1 MKESQR
7 VKTDNK
13 TAVIKLAVSVMTSSV
28 NKINFPIKSQRS
40 AVVVSFQSGL
50 RWCSHPVWTPR
61 KLHQCCYAGLR
72 EYGRSSSTSWV
83 MRHCSF
89 CLGLL
94 YCCHAFPSL
103 LSEES
108 VTSWTVVGKCSRD
121 KRLKLLPTATCVSPL
136 WRSSSNPSQAF
147 RIEVANFSY
156 NVVAV
161 LFSY

>member
-13 TAVIKLAVSVMTSSV
+13 MAAIKPAVSIMTSSV
-28 NKINFPIKSQRS
+28 NEINIPIKSQRS
-40 AVVVSFQSGL
+40 PVVVTFQTGL
-50 RWCSHPVWTPR
+50 QWCSHPVWTPP
-61 KLHQCCYAGLR
+61 KLHQCCY
-72 EYGRSSSTSWV
+72 GRSGDTSWV

-94 YCCHAFPSL
+94 YCCHTFPSL

-108 VTSWTVVGKCSRD
+108 VTSWTVLGKCSCD
-121 KRLKLLPTATCVSPL
+121 QRLKLLPTPTCVSPL

-147 RIEVANFSY
+147 RIWVANFSY